1 MKSTLQWIALLIARL
16 SDAVQCIAFN
26 PVIHSLLSCSLTDV
40 GKLVGMCLF
49 CCILFAKNGQ
59 FYWIFH
65 GTKSCITLV
74 ESTIISCK
82 RGLELWGPGKWLI
95 LWKILVPGCK
105 IIYCTLL
112 RAPLFLDSSS
122 RWAHDRPVALHCLPH
137 FLLSHLRSGIAFQST
152 VCKKFPISSPLSI
165 TSKIFKF

>member
-95 LWKILVPGCK
+95 LWKN
-105 IIYCTLL
+105 
-112 RAPLFLDSSS
+112 FSS
-122 RWAHDRPVALHCLPH
+122 RLQNHLLHVAESTIVSWQ
-137 FLLSHLRSGIAFQST
+137 LLTLST
-152 VCKKFPISSPLSI
+152 WQTCSSTLFATFSFV
-165 TSKIFKF
+165 TS